1 MTVLHGEALR
11 DQGIERVA
19 MGKEEWLAAARS
31 SMRQRAIERGEVS
44 ADDLY
49 DACPP
54 PPGSHPNLVGAVFRG
69 LGLRVLR
76 MTKSRRTA
84 AHARLIPV
92 YGPLD
97 TP

>member
-1 MTVLHGEALR
+1 MSAAIGEALR
-11 DQGIERVA
+11 DHGIERVA
-19 MGKEEWLAAARS
+19 MGKKEWLAAARAAVL
-31 SMRQRAIERGEVS
+31 QRARERGEVS

-54 PPGSHPNLVGAVFRG
+54 PPGTHPNLVGAVFRR

-76 MTKSRRTA
+76 MAKSRRTA
-84 AHARLIPV
+84 AHARLIPI

-97 TP
+97 AP